1 MFRCR
6 SLLLATLC
14 LSLAA
19 QAAPGLRRDA
29 ASIGLGY
36 STQGILLT
44 TMRTGPTLGYF
55 GGFAVLPD
63 TSSTTMQE
71 AGNGTARWVQ
81 HEGSRGE
88 AHLGIAVRLDD
99 RWVLGAGIGYAT
111 TTYRYTYNPGSN
123 PYPSTSQPP
132 APGPLS
138 DDRVGLVAMVDLRLG
153 DLWGLE
159 AVGGVNGFGL
169 ALTRRF

>member
-6 SLLLATLC
+6 SLLVATLS
-14 LSLAA
+14 LPLAA
-19 QAAPGLRRDA
+19 QAPPELRRDA

-36 STQGILLT
+36 GTQGVLLT
-44 TMRTGPTLGYF
+44 AMRTGPTVGFF
-55 GGFAVLPD
+55 GGFSVLPD
-63 TSSTTMQE
+63 TSSTATQE

-81 HEGSRGE
+81 HEESRGE
-88 AHLGIAVRLDD
+88 AHLGIAFRLDA
-99 RWVLGAGIGYAT
+99 RWVVGAGIGYAT
-111 TTYRYTYNPGSN
+111 TSYSYTYNPGAS
-123 PYPSTSQPP
+123 PFPAASQPP
-132 APGPLS
+132 APGPVS

-153 DLWGLE
+153 NLWGLE

>member
-1 MFRCR
+1 MSSSR

-14 LSLAA
+14 LPLAA
-19 QAAPGLRRDA
+19 QATPGLRRDA
-29 ASIGLGY
+29 ASIGLGCG
-36 STQGILLT
+36 SQGPLFT
-44 TMRTGPTLGYF
+44 VMRTGPSVGYF
-55 GGFAVLPD
+55 GGVSALPD
-63 TSSTTMQE
+63 TSSTAPQE
-71 AGNGTARWVQ
+71 AGNGAPRWVQ

-88 AHLGIAVRLDD
+88 IHLGIAFRLDD

-111 TTYRYTYNPGSN
+111 TAYRYTYNPGAA
-123 PYPSTSQPP
+123 PYPSTGQPP

-153 DLWGLE
+153 TLWGLE
-159 AVGGVNGFGL
+159 TVGGVNGIGL